1 MYKRRKEE
9 EKGLNLT
16 RICFHNNLTAEVH
29 SLLSVRAKRTGET
42 VTLEINH
49 YHHYHHCHHYHYLE
63 INLVTILTLRPTLF
77 PGQRLRGPGGHNI
90 SVYCPIRAP
99 YQHNV
104 TNHSPGCE
112 AHAAHEAEEG
122 SLLGLV
128 ATIAA
133 WLTAAPHR
141 VVMVTSG
148 ASLLTV

>member
-1 MYKRRKEE
+1 MKK
-9 EKGLNLT
+9 
-16 RICFHNNLTAEVH
+16 ICHHSHLTAEVH
-29 SLLSVRAKRTGET
+29 SLLSVLAERAGET
-42 VTLEINH
+42 VA
-49 YHHYHHCHHYHYLE
+49 LE
-63 INLVTILTLRPTLF
+63 INLVPILTLGPTLC

-122 SLLGLV
+122 TLLGLV
-128 ATIAA
+128 ATIVA
-133 WLTAAPHR
+133 WLAAALHC

-148 ASLLTV
+148 TSLLTVRHPGAGLTLGGARHSIYLRTHLTLSL